1 MTNVTRLK
9 VEQGLASPNTPTVR
23 QKLSPR
29 GSQLFPYLFLLPGM
43 LLFLLFIIW
52 PMLYSLRISFMDWNV
67 VHPEKSINVGFQN
80 YADVL
85 SDPIF
90 HRAVANTLVYVVI
103 TVPGQII
110 LGVLVA
116 VLLNQKFPGR
126 AFFRTVYYLP
136 VITSWVIV
144 TALFEYMFNGQMG
157 LVNSVLMSLGIIS
170 EPIRWLA
177 DAKLVLVPLC
187 LLGIWKGVGWTAVI
201 TLAGLQSIPIH
212 LYEAAA
218 VDGATTPQ
226 RFRYITLPLLR
237 PTLVF
242 LLVVLMIGGL
252 NAYISFLLI
261 NRAGNL
267 QNDAQVILT
276 WMNKQTFDNFNFGQG
291 AAISYLLTAVIF
303 VVSWVQIRLL
313 QREVDYA

>member
-1 MTNVTRLK
+1 MPRPRFK
-9 VEQGLASPNTPTVR
+9 IQGNQLLA
-23 QKLSPR
+23 
-29 GSQLFPYLFLLPGM
+29 YLFLLPGL
-43 LLFLLFIIW
+43 LLFGLFILW
-52 PMLYSLRISFMDWNV
+52 PMLYSLRISFYEWNIV
-67 VHPEKSINVGFQN
+67 KPEQSVYLGFQN

-85 SDPIF
+85 GDPIF
-90 HRAVANTLVYVVI
+90 HRAVINTIIYMLI

-110 LGVLVA
+110 LGVFVA
-116 VLLNQKFPGR
+116 LLLHQNFPGR
-126 AFFRTVYYLP
+126 AFFRTLYYLP

-144 TALFEYMFNGQMG
+144 TALFEYLFNGQAG
-157 LVNSVLMSLGIIS
+157 LVNFILESLGLIQ

-177 DAKLVLVPLC
+177 DAKLVMVPLC

-201 TLAGLQSIPIH
+201 ALSGLQSIPNH

-218 VDGATTPQ
+218 VDGATTRQ
-226 RFRYITLPLLR
+226 RFWYVTLPLLR

-242 LLVVLMIGGL
+242 LLVVLMIGGM
-252 NAYISFLLI
+252 NVYISFLLI

-276 WMNKQTFDNFNFGQG
+276 WMNRQTFDNFNFGQG
-291 AAISYLLTAVIF
+291 AAISYVLTAIVF

-313 QREVDYA
+313 QREVDYS